1 MKKILFL
8 IGVIFSAFIAKGDV
22 AELRKAA
29 EQGVAEAQK
38 NLGACY
44 FAGDGVKA
52 DRREAAKWFRKA
64 AKRVYYDIR

>member
-29 EQGVAEAQK
+29 EQGVAEAQEA
-38 NLGACY
+38 LEMIEGA
-44 FAGDGVKA
+44 
-52 DRREAAKWFRKA
+52 R
-64 AKRVYYDIR
+64 